1 MNNLIKTLQ
10 LLPALALCATA
21 VAQTPATTNIQGSKY
36 PAIYPDN
43 TIEFQLRAPEAN
55 KVQVDICG
63 KKYDMTK
70 DDKGVW
76 SGKTER
82 IVSGIQYYSLIVDG
96 VSVNDPGSE
105 TFFGC
110 GRMMSCVEVPYL
122 EGGEQYQIKDVPHGC
137 VRTENYFSNV
147 TNSWRT
153 MYVYTPAGYDQNI
166 DKKYPV
172 FYIIHGG
179 GEDCRGWVNQGR
191 GNIILDNLSAEGKA
205 VPMILVSLDAN
216 VGGYDD
222 IEKEIM
228 DNIVPFVEKNYRVDA
243 RPEMRAL
250 AGLSMGGLYTMHVG
264 MPHNDFFSYLGVFS
278 SGWFANSGNNP
289 NDPGSKC
296 YAYLEANKDKF
307 NSNIKLLWLAQGSS
321 TDIAYNNCKVMME
334 KLDKMG
340 IKYEFYDSKEGGHT
354 WPVWREDLFLFAQR
368 LFK

>member
-1 MNNLIKTLQ
+1 MNTLKRTLQ
-10 LLPALALCATA
+10 LLPALALCASA

-43 TIEFQLRAPEAN
+43 TIEFQLRAPEAQ

-70 DDKGVW
+70 NADGVW

-122 EGGEQYQIKDVPHGC
+122 DDGKQYQIQDVPHGC
-137 VRTENYFSNV
+137 IRTENYFSSV
-147 TNSWRT
+147 TKSWRT
-153 MYVYTPAGYDQNI
+153 MYVYTPAGYDKDTN
-166 DKKYPV
+166 KKYPV

-191 GNIILDNLSAEGKA
+191 GNIILDNLAAEGKA

-216 VGGYDD
+216 VDGYDD

-243 RPEMRAL
+243 RPQMRAL

-264 MPHNDFFSYLGVFS
+264 MPHNDFFNYLGVFS
-278 SGWFANSGNNP
+278 SGWFANNRGGD
-289 NDPGSKC
+289 NDPGTKC
-296 YAYLEANKDKF
+296 YKYLEANKDQF
-307 NSNIKLLWLAQGSS
+307 NKNIKLLWLSQGSP
-321 TDIAYNNCKVMME
+321 TDIAYNNCKVMMQ
-334 KLDKMG
+334 KFDTMG

-354 WPVWREDLFLFAQR
+354 WPVWREDLYLFAQR